1 MKSSSHGHFVK
12 LTNRSNP
19 LSLVLRFVLAL
30 SALFRCIPPHCAQTN
45 TARSASGAEVMA
57 NTKSG
62 SCLRAE
68 TRAAPALTR
77 KSASLLHAFS
87 AQNHSRSSPLP
98 CLPSPVGPSGHIS
111 HNGTVYMGDTIS
123 QVPHRFVSCIG
134 AMSNR
139 G

>member
-1 MKSSSHGHFVK
+1 MGDAGIPSQILLGITPSKWFVGGKEEQVRLRCALMK
-12 LTNRSNP
+12 
-19 LSLVLRFVLAL
+19 AL

-87 AQNHSRSSPLP
+87 AQNHFSK
-98 CLPSPVGPSGHIS
+98 
-111 HNGTVYMGDTIS
+111 
-123 QVPHRFVSCIG
+123 
-134 AMSNR
+134 
-139 G
+139 